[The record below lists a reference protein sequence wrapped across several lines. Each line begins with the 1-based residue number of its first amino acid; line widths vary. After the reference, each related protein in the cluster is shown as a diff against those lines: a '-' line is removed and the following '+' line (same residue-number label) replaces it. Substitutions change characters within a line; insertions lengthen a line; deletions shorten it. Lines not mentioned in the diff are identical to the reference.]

1 MSIKLQLIASLEP
14 IDVQLGELA
23 NLLENSESAFLKISH
38 KSVELSFVQM
48 IVHIQNLIDDEMSE
62 DIKSLLQTFR
72 DMALEFFIQYER
84 SLLMEIKKQKSIQ
97 KQVESVIKK
106 ISIDTNLEEA
116 RIRLLKDEEAAS
128 VECTRLINTFPTL
141 LQYAVDKLRDEW
153 QRLNMLAIANQ
164 NLVQNA
170 KLFRALSVVVDVAA
184 YSVGIAA
191 EKIAIVPGS
200 SFALYFFS
208 YLKNFAVLTVP
219 IYSVKAPWAWSIFWH
234 ELAGYKVRKLRKA
247 ETIDSIREDLLRF
260 HAAYRQLQTPSEQ
273 KALLDE
279 ITRRN
284 TFGSGSLEALFR
296 ETEPELILSDFGSF
310 EHQFGQMLANL
321 PQGERFK
328 TYELIRS
335 QGWSVDWFE
344 ELFEDAWSVLAIG
357 EDFIPFFRDIL
368 NRHTSVDDRH
378 PPREIRLAV
387 ADELLRLTS
396 LEFREVKEPNS
407 VIESAAQQILKF
419 ISLLGAASYR
429 TESNDIKQISTRIIR
444 TKLPEIVSGRIGKSI
459 DRWSKQLE
467 EGGDILHTKMDA
479 EDTILALSE
488 EELTDFV
495 SSLTAASE
503 SEAIQ
508 VEPSYQKL
516 LDKKNYLELLGL
528 SFYETDFGVS
538 TVTDVFYR
546 TTKFHDN
553 ANLSSEPMDVDGGFV
568 KYQTSLGPKHTTL
581 DSWNVAAAPD
591 SKINP

>member
-1 MSIKLQLIASLEP
+1 MSTKLQLIASLEP
-14 IDVQLGELA
+14 IDVQLGEIA
-23 NLLENSESAFLKISH
+23 NLLDKSEAAFLKVSH

-48 IVHIQNLIDDEMSE
+48 ILHIQNLIDDEMSE
-62 DIKSLLQTFR
+62 DLKSLLQTFR

-97 KQVESVIKK
+97 KQIESVIAR
-106 ISIDTNLEEA
+106 SIDADLEEA

-170 KLFRALSVVVDVAA
+170 KLFKALGVVVDVAA

-208 YLKNFAVLTVP
+208 YLKNFAVLMVP

-260 HAAYRQLQTPSEQ
+260 HGDYRQMQTPDEQ
-273 KALLDE
+273 KTLLDE
-279 ITRRN
+279 ITRN
-284 TFGSGSLEALFR
+284 TFGSGYLEALLR
-296 ETEPELILSDFGSF
+296 DPEPELMLRDFGSF

-357 EDFIPFFRDIL
+357 KAFLPFFKDIL

-378 PPREIRLAV
+378 PPRDIRFDV
-387 ADELLRLTS
+387 ANELLRLTS
-396 LEFREVKEPNS
+396 LEFKDVKEPNS

-429 TESNDIKQISTRIIR
+429 AESNDIKQISTRIIR
-444 TKLPEIVSGRIGKSI
+444 TDLPQTVVRQIGKSI
-459 DRWSKQLE
+459 DGWSKQLQ
-467 EGGDILHTKMDA
+467 EGGDILHAKIEA

-553 ANLSSEPMDVDGGFV
+553 ANLSSEPVEVDGGFV